1 MRCCL
6 FFSYRNWQR
15 ILTIQQGYSKR
26 SLNPDEDIRLNLE
39 ALLKA
44 HYKLLYQ
51 KFHMKT
57 YAEYQYEDAKEVRRV
72 LYIEDLVIR
81 NHKGTAV
88 IIFIRMV
95 GGWHIV
101 QKMGKRLIIENL
113 DLKEES
119 SILTLVEQKK
129 IFGLHSKIK
138 LQICF
143 LKKNSVHVVI
153 RIGYGVLWY

>member
-1 MRCCL
+1 MAYC
-6 FFSYRNWQR
+6 
-15 ILTIQQGYSKR
+15 
-26 SLNPDEDIRLNLE
+26 PED
-39 ALLKA
+39 
-44 HYKLLYQ
+44 
-51 KFHMKT
+51 
-57 YAEYQYEDAKEVRRV
+57 
-72 LYIEDLVIR
+72 
-81 NHKGTAV
+81 
-88 IIFIRMV
+88 
-95 GGWHIV
+95 
-101 QKMGKRLIIENL
+101 GKRLIIENL